1 MKIVPANRVN
11 SVQEYY
17 FSVKL
22 KEIAQMNARGENVI
36 NLGIGSPDM
45 PPSPEV
51 IRTLAE
57 NAALPN
63 SHGYQPY
70 VGIAELRE
78 AFASWYKQWYGVE
91 LNPSNEILPLI
102 GSKEGVMHISLAFL
116 NEGDG
121 VLIPNPGYPTYSSVA
136 KLAGATIHTYS
147 LDERRGWWPD
157 LKGIEEAHAK
167 GEINLDNTKIMWCNY
182 PNMPTGANGSLELFK
197 ELVAFG
203 KRHNIVICHDNPYS
217 FILNDKPLSILQIE
231 GAMDICIELNSLSKS
246 SNMPGWRIGM
256 VATNSTFMEWIL
268 RVKSNMDSGMFRP
281 MQLAAVE
288 ALKAPKS
295 WYDGMNAIYSQR
307 RALAHEIMR
316 EIGAQTRENQ
326 VGLFLWGKVDGSARE
341 ICDKVLYEAKV
352 FLTPGFIFGSN
363 GENYVRIS
371 LCCPEEKLA
380 ESLERIKKINNR

>member
-1 MKIVPANRVN
+1 MNIKPANRVN

-45 PPSPEV
+45 PPAPEV
-51 IRTLAE
+51 IAALSE
-57 NAALPN
+57 NAALPS

-70 VGIAELRE
+70 VGIVELRE
-78 AFASWYKQWYGVE
+78 AFASWYRRWYGVE
-91 LNPSNEILPLI
+91 LDPSNEILPLI

-136 KLAGATIHTYS
+136 KLAGAQIYTYS
-147 LDERRGWWPD
+147 LDENHGWWPD
-157 LKGIEEAHAK
+157 FQGIEEAYAK
-167 GEINLDNTKIMWCNY
+167 GEIDLDRTKLMWCNY
-182 PNMPTGANGSLELFK
+182 PNMPTGANGSLELFE

-203 KRHNIVICHDNPYS
+203 RKHDIVICHDNPYS
-217 FILNDKPLSILQIE
+217 FILNEKPLSILQVD
-231 GAMDICIELNSLSKS
+231 GAKDICIELNSLSKS

-256 VATNSTFMEWIL
+256 VAANSTFLEWIL

-288 ALKAPKS
+288 ALNAPKS
-295 WYDGMNAIYSQR
+295 WYEGMNSVYAGR
-307 RALAHEIMR
+307 RSLAFEIME
-316 EIGAQTRENQ
+316 EIGADARRDQ
-326 VGLFLWGKVDGSARE
+326 VGLFLWGKVDGSAKDL
-341 ICDKVLYEAKV
+341 CDRILYEAKV
-352 FLTPGFIFGSN
+352 FITPGFIFGTN

-380 ESLERIKKINNR
+380 ESLERIKNVKNR